1 MSSKIVLS
9 FYFVFAVFCLQVK
22 GQYSFSE
29 LDSISDSNPKEI
41 IDFLKTNESDQL
53 SELEKN
59 YLYSKSSESLGLYQ
73 KVDSSI
79 NYALKNLSFPKDSN
93 LYFEL
98 IKVLIDQKKITD
110 DFEFSLKLLYELLAF
125 SEKRKDTLKIISL
138 Q

>member
-1 MSSKIVLS
+1 M
-9 FYFVFAVFCLQVK
+9 
-22 GQYSFSE
+22 
-29 LDSISDSNPKEI
+29 
-41 IDFLKTNESDQL
+41 
-53 SELEKN
+53 
-59 YLYSKSSESLGLYQ
+59 YSKSSESLGLYQ

>member
-53 SELEKN
+53 SELEK
-59 YLYSKSSESLGLYQ
+59 
-73 KVDSSI
+73 I
-79 NYALKNLSFPKDSN
+79 
-93 LYFEL
+93 
-98 IKVLIDQKKITD
+98 IC
-110 DFEFSLKLLYELLAF
+110 
-125 SEKRKDTLKIISL
+125 TLKAQNLLGYIKK
-138 Q
+138 

>member
-1 MSSKIVLS
+1 MLS

-29 LDSISDSNPKEI
+29 LDSILDSNPKEI